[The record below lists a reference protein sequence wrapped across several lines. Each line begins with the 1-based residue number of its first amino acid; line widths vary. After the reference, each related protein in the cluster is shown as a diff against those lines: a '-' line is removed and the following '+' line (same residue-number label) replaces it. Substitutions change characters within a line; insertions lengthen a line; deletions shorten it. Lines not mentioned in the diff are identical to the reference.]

1 MAKNL
6 DKAKILELV
15 RTLSAK
21 YGFDKLTLADIVR
34 PLGVKKTALY
44 HYFPGGKWEMI
55 EAMLHSEEEKIMQ
68 KMEEAVARETDP
80 REKLRAMALAVLEHT
95 RGLREMLDVPRE
107 MAERLG
113 VIYGDLELS
122 FNRKMIDMLIAIL
135 EEGKSLKI
143 FMDIDTRQL
152 AMSIH
157 FIMQRIH
164 PPLAY
169 EESWPALKERVDG
182 FLSLLFYGIVRSDCR
197 PVPEQ
202 SCPVR

>member
-6 DKAKILELV
+6 DKEKILDVV
-15 RTLSAK
+15 RTMSVK

-55 EAMLHSEEEKIMQ
+55 EAMLHSEEEKIMR
-68 KMEEAVARETDP
+68 KMEEAVAGESDP
-80 REKLRAMALAVLEHT
+80 RQKLRAMVLSVLEHT

-107 MAERLG
+107 MAEQLG
-113 VIYGDLELS
+113 VIYGNLELS
-122 FNRKMIDMLIAIL
+122 FNRNMIDMLVAIL
-135 EEGKSLKI
+135 EEGKLLKI
-143 FMDIDTRQL
+143 FMDIDTSQL

-157 FIMQRIH
+157 FIMHRIH

-169 EESWPALKERVDG
+169 EESWPVLKERVDG
-182 FLSLLFYGIVRSDCR
+182 FLNLLFYGIVRPECR

-202 SCPVR
+202 A